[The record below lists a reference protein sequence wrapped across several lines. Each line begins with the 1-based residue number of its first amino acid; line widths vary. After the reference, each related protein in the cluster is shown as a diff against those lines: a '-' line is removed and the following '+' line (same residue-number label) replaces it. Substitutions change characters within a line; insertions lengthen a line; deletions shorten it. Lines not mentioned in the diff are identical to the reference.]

1 MAIGLTSR
9 QATVFDA
16 IKALSEGAG
25 IMPTFEE
32 LMAATGITSKSA
44 MHDTLCAIEGRGLIR
59 RQKGRARAIEIVED
73 AHSRAELARQL
84 AAAKQ
89 IIRSLTADNE
99 ALQRTVA
106 KKVASAE
113 AAIQALRLHQAW
125 SDSED
130 AGPDYGDQSRDTH
143 PDGERIWRQWWEG
156 NLSLCARAQDET
168 RNALS
173 AWEASK

>member
-73 AHSRAELARQL
+73 ANSRAELARQL

-89 IIRSLTADNE
+89 TIATLTAENE
-99 ALQRTVA
+99 ALQR
-106 KKVASAE
+106 KVAA
-113 AAIQALRLHQAW
+113 
-125 SDSED
+125 
-130 AGPDYGDQSRDTH
+130 
-143 PDGERIWRQWWEG
+143 RIGGCCE
-156 NLSLCARAQDET
+156 
-168 RNALS
+168 
-173 AWEASK
+173 K

>member
-73 AHSRAELARQL
+73 ANSRAELARQL

-89 IIRSLTADNE
+89 TIATLIADNE

-106 KKVASAE
+106 KMCAAFNEITDPDTIWCAIDGVHDFDASLNDYAAAVSKAQRAE
-113 AAIQALRLHQAW
+113 
-125 SDSED
+125 
-130 AGPDYGDQSRDTH
+130 
-143 PDGERIWRQWWEG
+143 
-156 NLSLCARAQDET
+156 
-168 RNALS
+168 
-173 AWEASK
+173 WEASK